1 MPPKV
6 HRNTHCAICARPLP
20 DRTGKRGKPASYCQ
34 RKVDGKP
41 TGAPCQDLDS
51 LLRRTEAHVEK
62 VIDRLPRDEDGN
74 VTPEGR
80 KAAMLLRRKLHWDPS
95 RRAFKDDAEANAHA
109 IVSRAQREP
118 WTIEA

>member
-80 KAAMLLRRKLHWDPS
+80 KAAMLLRRKLWGIG
-95 RRAFKDDAEANAHA
+95 NAA
-109 IVSRAQREP
+109 VNRIGRLPKVSEP
-118 WTIEA
+118 EEEPT